1 MAYSGSYQE
10 AALPVVLAR
19 TGLSVML
26 ARRPARP
33 S

>member
-1 MAYSGSYQE
+1 MR
-10 AALPVVLAR
+10 AALTVVLAR

-26 ARRPARP
+26 ARRPAHP